1 MRVCANQNFAGRLPP
16 NLEALITC
24 VIWPPQFGVTTG
36 LNWDLNRQPLCGNTS
51 TASSNKA
58 TISAAHSH
66 TASRLGIIISTCY
79 ERRDPAFSPK
89 HRKNV
94 RGSEAYFDYN

>member
-36 LNWDLNRQPLCGNTS
+36 LNWDLNREPLDGNTS
-51 TASSNKA
+51 TA

-66 TASRLGIIISTCY
+66 TASQLGIVISTCY
-79 ERRDPAFSPK
+79 ERRDLAFSPK